1 MALGAAFH
9 VWSAV
14 LVAAFSFAITAV
26 YAALGDWD
34 EAFAEFERAQ
44 EGMVTS
50 VAGGRWCSES

>member
-1 MALGAAFH
+1 MFG
-9 VWSAV
+9 V
-14 LVAAFSFAITAV
+14 LCLSRLFLFAITAV

-50 VAGGRWCSES
+50 VTRRKVLGRIVATDG